1 MILAPDW
8 QGTQRLLRP
17 DAIFVPLAVTY
28 GVLLARSWSPDTLS
42 LMMPG
47 SFRQGFAGA
56 QLHLAACL
64 LPQREPRLDVISRLS
79 CQP

>member
-1 MILAPDW
+1 LLIVQMILAPDR

-28 GVLLARSWSPDTLS
+28 GILLARSWSPDTLS

-56 QLHLAACL
+56 
-64 LPQREPRLDVISRLS
+64 
-79 CQP
+79 